1 MSNLTVSWYYSCCSR
16 PDPGTNRVWFR
27 QLLLIQILAGRMPA
41 EVQARMKKDAKI
53 VYVDVRTQRFRGGL
67 EFKAYKL
74 VHHSTL
80 GLRVIK
86 KEGDRAVF
94 DTCMVY
100 ARTQDAAGGA
110 GAHGHRSENRIRR
123 RAHPARV

>member
-1 MSNLTVSWYYSCCSR
+1 
-16 PDPGTNRVWFR
+16 
-27 QLLLIQILAGRMPA
+27 MPA

-74 VHHSTL
+74 VYHSTL

-100 ARTQDAAGGA
+100 SRTQDAAGGA
-110 GAHGHRSENRIRR
+110 ASR
-123 RAHPARV
+123 HPEAVD